1 MHASR
6 VFLLAIASLLLS
18 ACGEST
24 QSVTSVAN
32 KPIQDGSTSNQV
44 AKIKVALIMKTLT
57 NPFFVEMEKGARK
70 AQQETDIDLQ
80 VMTASQETSIEQQIQ
95 LVENQIEAKVDAIVI
110 APGDSQRLVPVLKK
124 AQDAGITIVNIDNR
138 LLPEAV
144 EASQMKPVPFISVNN
159 ERAAYQSAKFLVD
172 TVNQPTEAVIIE
184 GIRSADNANKRLH
197 GAEKAFKE
205 NSKIKLVAKET
216 ANWKID
222 EAYAVAQ
229 HVFGDHPKIKLVFCA
244 NDMMAIGV
252 IKYLQDEHRQ
262 DVLVAGFDALE
273 EAKNAIHQGKMLVT
287 IDQQASQQGYQG
299 VMTAL
304 QLLRKETVPLE
315 VEIEAK
321 AITAKDLK

>member
-1 MHASR
+1 
-6 VFLLAIASLLLS
+6 
-18 ACGEST
+18 
-24 QSVTSVAN
+24 
-32 KPIQDGSTSNQV
+32 
-44 AKIKVALIMKTLT
+44 
-57 NPFFVEMEKGARK
+57 MEKGARK
-70 AQQETDIDLQ
+70 AQQETGIDLQ

-184 GIRSADNANKRLH
+184 GIRSADNANKRLL

-252 IKYLQDEHRQ
+252 IKYLQDAHRQ

-287 IDQQASQQGYQG
+287 IDQQAAQQGYQG

-304 QLLRKETVPLE
+304 QLLRKESVPLE

>member
-1 MHASR
+1 MHVSR

-32 KPIQDGSTSNQV
+32 KPIQDSSTSNQV
-44 AKIKVALIMKTLT
+44 ARIKVALIMKTLT

-70 AQQETDIDLQ
+70 AQQETGIDLQ

-95 LVENQIEAKVDAIVI
+95 LVENQIAAKVDAIVI

-159 ERAAYQSAKFLVD
+159 ERAAYQSAKYLVD
-172 TVNQPTEAVIIE
+172 TVYQPTEAVIIE

-229 HVFGDHPKIKLVFCA
+229 HLFGEHPKIKLVFCA

-273 EAKNAIHQGKMLVT
+273 EAKNAIYQGKMLVT
-287 IDQQASQQGYQG
+287 IDQQAAQQGYQG
-299 VMTAL
+299 VMAAL
-304 QLLRKETVPLE
+304 KLLRKETVPLE
-315 VEIEAK
+315 IEIEAK